1 MLFLSGGA
9 VSSVLS
15 DWFKEAIQ
23 FELFVLFSLDFVDYF
38 RIFVKIIRRRMGNKR
53 IIIMGASSGI
63 GYEVARLFIDRGWL
77 VGLAARRKDLL
88 SELQA
93 RAPERVRIQGIDI
106 TDQEADQ
113 ALQYLIAALG
123 GMDIY
128 LHVSG
133 IGKQNKTLDPEIEEN
148 TFQTN
153 VVGFGRMVGAVYRYF
168 SQKGKGQIAVVSSI
182 AGTKGLGVAPAYS
195 ATKRFQNTYIQALA
209 QLTRMEGC
217 HIDFTDIR
225 PGFVDTALL
234 SGTQH
239 YPMLM
244 RPEKVARQIVSAIE
258 HRRRV
263 VVIDWRYAVITYI
276 WQLIPRW
283 VWERMV
289 VRTRRK

>member
-1 MLFLSGGA
+1 MFKRFIKTFKSGYKLDKSWMNFPNSEKEREMSKNKKIVTGA
-9 VSSVLS
+9 VAAIVVL
-15 DWFKEAIQ
+15 A
-23 FELFVLFSLDFVDYF
+23 LA
-38 RIFVKIIRRRMGNKR
+38 G
-53 IIIMGASSGI
+53 GI
-63 GYEVARLFIDRGWL
+63 WWYID
-77 VGLAARRKDLL
+77 
-88 SELQA
+88 
-93 RAPERVRIQGIDI
+93 ERPKTPDI